1 MSLTA
6 LLVGTDEVFARGT
19 WDVFRREGASLVAEV
34 DARSGLEQAA
44 SGRFD
49 VVLLEAAAPG
59 LDGPELCRELRE
71 RSDVPVVLLG
81 ARADEG
87 EAVRG
92 YESGAD
98 DVVVKGIGPREL
110 LARVRAL
117 VRRARGLLVGRA
129 TIRVGA
135 LELEP
140 RARRATLEG
149 REVPLTR
156 YQFELLRVLALHAGT
171 PLSREQLL
179 EAAKGSAEASF
190 DRSIDVQVSHLR
202 VKLGDDP
209 RHPRMLKTIRG
220 CGYALIRPDQAA

>member
-6 LLVGTDEVFARGT
+6 LLIGTDEVFARGT
-19 WDVFRREGASLVAEV
+19 WDAFRREGASVVSEPDPRA
-34 DARSGLEQAA
+34 GLEQAA
-44 SGRFD
+44 GGSFD
-49 VVLLEAAAPG
+49 AVLMEVAAPG
-59 LDGPELCRELRE
+59 LDGPELCRALRE

-87 EAVRG
+87 EALRG

-98 DVVVKGIGPREL
+98 DFVVKGMGGREL

-117 VRRARGLLVGRA
+117 VRRARGLLLGRA

-140 RARRATLEG
+140 RARRATLAG

-190 DRSIDVQVSHLR
+190 DRSIDVQVYHLR

-220 CGYALIRPDQAA
+220 CGYALIRPDAAA

>member
-19 WDVFRREGASLVAEV
+19 WDAFRREGASLVAEA

-44 SGRFD
+44 SGRYD
-49 VVLLEAAAPG
+49 VVLLEAAPD
-59 LDGPELCRELRE
+59 LDGPELCRQLRE

-98 DVVVKGIGPREL
+98 DFVVKGIGPREL

-117 VRRARGLLVGRA
+117 VRRARGLLVGRS

-149 REVPLTR
+149 RELPLTR
-156 YQFELLRVLALHAGT
+156 YQFELLRVLAVHAGT
-171 PLSREQLL
+171 PLSREQLM

-190 DRSIDVQVSHLR
+190 DRSVDVQVYHLR

>member
-6 LLVGTDEVFARGT
+6 LLIGTDEVFARGA
-19 WDVFRREGASLVAEV
+19 WEVFRREGASLVSELDPRV
-34 DARSGLEQAA
+34 GLEQAA
-44 SGRFD
+44 SGKFD
-49 VVLLEAAAPG
+49 AVLLE
-59 LDGPELCRELRE
+59 GPERCRELRE

-81 ARADEG
+81 ARTDEG
-87 EAVRG
+87 EALLA

-98 DVVVKGIGPREL
+98 DFVVRGIGAREL

-117 VRRARGLLVGRA
+117 VRRARGVLVERS

-190 DRSIDVQVSHLR
+190 DRSIDVQVYHLR
-202 VKLGDDP
+202 MKLGDDP
-209 RHPRMLKTIRG
+209 RRPRMLKTIRG
-220 CGYALIRPDQAA
+220 CGYALIRPDAAA